1 MPSKPLTNV
10 DVRYLINATRQQ
22 VLEEFSHLP
31 VGATES
37 VARVQEMADEI
48 VRLRAKVQWLEGWR
62 EVDGER

>member
-31 VGATES
+31 IGATEP

-48 VRLRAKVQWLEGWR
+48 IRLRAKVQWLEGWR
-62 EVDGER
+62 EVGGER